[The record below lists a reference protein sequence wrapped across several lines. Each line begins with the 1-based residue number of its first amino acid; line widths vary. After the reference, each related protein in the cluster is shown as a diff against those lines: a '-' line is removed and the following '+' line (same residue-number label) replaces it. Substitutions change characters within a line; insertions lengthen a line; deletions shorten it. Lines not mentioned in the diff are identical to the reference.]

1 MKPPYEITPEI
12 LQKISPATA
21 SRDLIKGVESGL
33 LAKTVRID
41 KYLWA
46 VRLYKTRTL
55 ASEACKKGKIT
66 VDDMPAK
73 PSRTVTAGDVIKVK
87 KMPVVY
93 SYRVRDPIE
102 KRVGAKIVDQYVE
115 NITSQEELQ
124 KLEMQDDFFIKRD
137 RGAGRPT
144 KKERR
149 LLDDMQDV

>member
-1 MKPPYEITPEI
+1 M
-12 LQKISPATA
+12 
-21 SRDLIKGVESGL
+21 
-33 LAKTVRID
+33 AKTVRID

-55 ASEACKKGKIT
+55 ATEACKKGK
-66 VDDMPAK
+66 VSMDDMPAK
-73 PSRTVTAGDVIKVK
+73 PSRMVSAGDVIEVK

-102 KRVGAKIVDQYVE
+102 KRVGARIVDQYVE
-115 NITSQEELQ
+115 NITPQEELQ
-124 KLEMQDDFFIKRD
+124 KLDMQDDFYIKRD

-149 LLDDMQDV
+149 LLDDIQEH

>member
-1 MKPPYEITPEI
+1 MT
-12 LQKISPATA
+12 
-21 SRDLIKGVESGL
+21 
-33 LAKTVRID
+33 KTVRID

-55 ASEACKKGKIT
+55 ATEACKKGR
-66 VDDMPAK
+66 VSMDDMPAK
-73 PSRTVTAGDVIKVK
+73 PSRTVTAGDVIQVR

-93 SYRVRDPIE
+93 SYRVKDPIE

-115 NITSQEELQ
+115 DITPQEELQ

-149 LLDDMQDV
+149 LLDDISDRD

>member
-1 MKPPYEITPEI
+1 M
-12 LQKISPATA
+12 
-21 SRDLIKGVESGL
+21 
-33 LAKTVRID
+33 AKTVRID

-55 ASEACKKGKIT
+55 ATEACKKGRIT

-73 PSRTVTAGDVIKVK
+73 PSRTVTIGDVIKVK

-93 SYRVRDPIE
+93 SYRVKDPIE
-102 KRVGAKIVDQYVE
+102 KRVGAKIVDDFVE
-115 NITSQEELQ
+115 NVTPREELH
-124 KLEMQDDFFIKRD
+124 KLEMQDDFFVKRD

-149 LLDDMQDV
+149 LLDDITDP

>member
-1 MKPPYEITPEI
+1 M
-12 LQKISPATA
+12 
-21 SRDLIKGVESGL
+21 
-33 LAKTVRID
+33 AKTVRID

-46 VRLYKTRTL
+46 VRLFKTRTL

-73 PSRTVTAGDVIKVK
+73 PSRTVTAGDVIEVK

-93 SYRVRDPIE
+93 SYRVKDPIE

-115 NITSQEELQ
+115 DVTSQEELQ

-144 KKERR
+144 KKDRR
-149 LLDDMQDV
+149 LLDDIQDT

>member
-1 MKPPYEITPEI
+1 MT
-12 LQKISPATA
+12 
-21 SRDLIKGVESGL
+21 
-33 LAKTVRID
+33 KTVRID

-55 ASEACKKGKIT
+55 ATEACKKGRIT
-66 VDDMPAK
+66 MDDMPAK

-87 KMPVVY
+87 KMPVLY
-93 SYRVRDPIE
+93 SYRVKDPIE

-115 NITSQEELQ
+115 NITSQDELQ
-124 KLEMQDDFFIKRD
+124 KLDMQDDFFVKRD

-149 LLDDMQDV
+149 LLDDLQDT

>member
-1 MKPPYEITPEI
+1 M
-12 LQKISPATA
+12 
-21 SRDLIKGVESGL
+21 
-33 LAKTVRID
+33 AKTVRID

-55 ASEACKKGKIT
+55 ATEACKKGK
-66 VDDMPAK
+66 VSMDDMPAK
-73 PSRTVTAGDVIKVK
+73 PSRMVSAGDVIEVK

-102 KRVGAKIVDQYVE
+102 KRVGARIVDQYVE
-115 NITSQEELQ
+115 NITPQEELQ
-124 KLEMQDDFFIKRD
+124 KLDMQDDFYIKRD

-149 LLDDMQDV
+149 LLDDIST

>member
-1 MKPPYEITPEI
+1 M
-12 LQKISPATA
+12 
-21 SRDLIKGVESGL
+21 
-33 LAKTVRID
+33 AKTVRID

-55 ASEACKKGKIT
+55 ATEACKKGRIT

-73 PSRTVTAGDVIKVK
+73 PSRTVTIGDVIKVK

-93 SYRVRDPIE
+93 SYRVKDPIE
-102 KRVGAKIVDQYVE
+102 KRVGAKIVDQYVD
-115 NITSQEELQ
+115 NITSQQELQ
-124 KLEMQDDFFIKRD
+124 KLDMQDDFFIKRD

-149 LLDDMQDV
+149 LLDDLQDT